1 MYVHFAQMTE
11 VDIAI
16 LKYLAR
22 YSILNSILD
31 RVMQPQ
37 FSYLLLL
44 DWFRF
49 VWGPADPTKKTHTL
63 QKKLEELC
71 RTNRYNW

>member
-1 MYVHFAQMTE
+1 MTE

-49 VWGPADPTKKTHTL
+49 TWGPADPTKKTYTL

-71 RTNRYNW
+71 RTNHYSW